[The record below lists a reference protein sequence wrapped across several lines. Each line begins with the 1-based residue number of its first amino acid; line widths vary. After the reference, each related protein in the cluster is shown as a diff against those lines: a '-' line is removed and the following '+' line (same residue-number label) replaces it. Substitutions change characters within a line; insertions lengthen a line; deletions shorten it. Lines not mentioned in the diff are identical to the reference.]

1 MWEIENYRDHAA
13 NERTLAAWLQ
23 AEFRRAFA
31 AIVQERVDA
40 LMVGNAAQFFPSVRL
55 IVELV
60 GQTDCWRSIPPAATL
75 TQGVSWPQESGSS
88 GISGKKPV
96 LTDVGRVV
104 LHDAR
109 QIVQQPAQPCR
120 DDCRGI

>member
-40 LMVGNAAQFFPSVRL
+40 LMVGNAAQFFP
-55 IVELV
+55 
-60 GQTDCWRSIPPAATL
+60 P
-75 TQGVSWPQESGSS
+75 SGSS
-88 GISGKKPV
+88 LNLLAKQIAGDLS
-96 LTDVGRVV
+96 RQQ
-104 LHDAR
+104 LH
-109 QIVQQPAQPCR
+109 
-120 DDCRGI
+120 

>member
-31 AIVQERVDA
+31 AIVQERVYA

-75 TQGVSWPQESGSS
+75 TQGVSWPMPSITIAFTPSS
-88 GISGKKPV
+88 PIK
-96 LTDVGRVV
+96 L
-104 LHDAR
+104 AR
-109 QIVQQPAQPCR
+109 YSRERSPETSQFSR
-120 DDCRGI
+120 